1 MMSETGPEWKTDDVP
16 DVLQQPAVLQHRAI
30 LQHQGPVISVLSE
43 LNIFRSLLLLDL
55 FGWITGHD

>member
-16 DVLQQPAVLQHRAI
+16 DVHQQPAVLQHRAI
-30 LQHQGPVISVLSE
+30 LQHQGPVISVLLE
-43 LNIFRSLLLLDL
+43 LNIFRSFLLLDL